1 MDKTLKWEANNV
13 LVQNPQEMTLKIET
27 NHIIIL
33 HKDLDINI
41 DMNTKQIEALHR
53 IIINGISFVK
63 EE

>member
-13 LVQNPQEMTLKIET
+13 LVQNTEEMTLKIET

-33 HKDLDINI
+33 HKDLDLDI

>member
-13 LVQNPQEMTLKIET
+13 LVQNLQEMTLKIET

-33 HKDLDINI
+33 HKDLDIDI
-41 DMNTKQIEALHR
+41 DMSTKQIEALHR